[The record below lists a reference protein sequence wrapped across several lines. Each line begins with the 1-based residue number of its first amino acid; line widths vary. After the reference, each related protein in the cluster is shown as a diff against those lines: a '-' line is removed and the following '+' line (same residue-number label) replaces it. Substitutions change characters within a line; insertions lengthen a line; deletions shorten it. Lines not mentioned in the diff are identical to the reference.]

1 MEGGLVVD
9 GGRVS
14 GVAMFV
20 VEEEVERW
28 TSMSS

>member
-9 GGRVS
+9 GGRVG

-20 VEEEVERW
+20 VEEEVDVYVVV
-28 TSMSS
+28 SL